1 MYFAELETYAD
12 FEDWQPVARQYLSA
26 DIEPELIHWLADD
39 LGGLF
44 AQRETLFKEENGA
57 EKNRQEEKCVAE
69 PSPCFSSDND
79 SALQRQEERPAP
91 RVSQAFMQ
99 TARYAASHVDPQRFD
114 LLYRLLW
121 RLTHGERGLMGDSA
135 DSLVKRVNQLAKQV
149 GRERHKMTAFVRF
162 RKLALKDAQ
171 TGEKLSPRYIAW
183 FEPEHYTLRL
193 ASRFFCHR
201 FAAMDW
207 SIITPYQ
214 SMHWLERQLSFGN
227 GGLRSDAPQ
236 HDSLEDAWRLYYA
249 SIFNP
254 ARLKVKAMQSE
265 MPKKYWHN
273 LPEAN
278 LIAPLIRSA
287 ANRSQA
293 MLDAPHHKLGKLPE
307 STRFDRKGWLSNKE
321 VSPSCSGS
329 DEQS

>member
-1 MYFAELETYAD
+1 MVFAELEAHAD
-12 FEDWQPVARQYLSA
+12 FEDWQPLARQYLRA
-26 DIEPELIHWLADD
+26 NIEPDHIHWLEQDV
-39 LGGLF
+39 GGLF
-44 AQRETLFKEENGA
+44 SQ
-57 EKNRQEEKCVAE
+57 AE
-69 PSPCFSSDND
+69 PAAVFTLENEPAL
-79 SALQRQEERPAP
+79 SAGAP
-91 RVSQAFMQ
+91 KVSRAFMQ
-99 TARYAASHVDPQRFD
+99 TARYAASHNDPQRFD

-121 RLTHGERGLMGDSA
+121 RLTHGERGLMGDARDLMVSRA
-135 DSLVKRVNQLAKQV
+135 NQLAKQV

-162 RKLALKDAQ
+162 RKLQLKDVES
-171 TGEKLSPRYIAW
+171 GEDLTPRYIAW

-201 FAAMDW
+201 FANMDW

-214 SMHWLERQLSFGN
+214 SMHWLGRELSFGR
-227 GGLRSDAPQ
+227 GGVRADAPQ
-236 HDSLEDAWRLYYA
+236 QDDMEDAWRLYYA

-287 ANRSQA
+287 ARRSEA
-293 MLDAPHHKLGKLPE
+293 MLAAPQHETGNLPA
-307 STRFDRKGWLSNKE
+307 SARFDRQQWLDSKGNS
-321 VSPSCSGS
+321 
-329 DEQS
+329 